1 MATAWRRAPPSRAGY
16 DLLDL
21 FDELSEAFDVLDEDD
36 DGRVSDT
43 QASEVLASLGRS
55 LDESRDVAKTY
66 DFDAKTFDFDQF
78 CALVTGPGGL
88 DAKTVAMVSD
98 AAQEVSFRALVG
110 DVVDADELGMVGRVV
125 PVAGKGDGAR
135 AGVFGDVRMV

>member
-66 DFDAKTFDFDQF
+66 DFDQF